1 MLGGDPASAW
11 HVFARYT
18 DAGRRNRSQRI
29 FRSGFSAMKIK
40 YFQQTDTLY
49 IELRDAEVAETR
61 DLDENTQNDDDDKGI
76 LCAITIEHASQRTD
90 LSNLSFNQVA
100 A

>member
-1 MLGGDPASAW
+1 
-11 HVFARYT
+11 
-18 DAGRRNRSQRI
+18 
-29 FRSGFSAMKIK
+29 MKIK

-49 IELRDAEVAETR
+49 IELRDADIAATR
-61 DLDENTQNDDDDKGI
+61 DIDENTQIDVDDKGN

-90 LSNLSFNQVA
+90 VPNLSFEQVA